1 MDYRV
6 VEFACRLP
14 LRFKLKGLTTKHLLR
29 KAFAEDL
36 PSEPLKRQ
44 KHGFAV
50 PMGDW
55 FQGPL
60 KAVYE
65 DVVLS
70 SSNGALVNRD
80 EARRLLKEHQ
90 YGRTDHGH
98 RLWLL
103 LFLHAWHKWWQGI

>member
-1 MDYRV
+1 
-6 VEFACRLP
+6 
-14 LRFKLKGLTTKHLLR
+14 
-29 KAFAEDL
+29 
-36 PSEPLKRQ
+36 
-44 KHGFAV
+44 
-50 PMGDW
+50 MGDW

-70 SSNGALVNRD
+70 SSNGALVSKD
-80 EARRLLKEHQ
+80 EAGRLLKDHQ